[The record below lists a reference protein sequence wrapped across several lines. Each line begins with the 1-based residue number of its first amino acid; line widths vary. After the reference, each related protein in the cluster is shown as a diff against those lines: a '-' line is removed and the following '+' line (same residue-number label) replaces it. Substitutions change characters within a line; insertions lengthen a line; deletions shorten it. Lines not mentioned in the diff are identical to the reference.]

1 MRAMSKTPFDSAPLG
16 PLQKALAEHPVYQSV
31 RGIDHLR
38 CFMGHHIYPVW
49 DFMSLLKYL
58 QHTLAPAAWPWQP
71 SVNPSLSRL
80 VNEIVCGEES
90 DECLPDASGRK
101 VYASHFDIY
110 LNAMRE
116 VGADTVRPLQF
127 FEQVRG
133 RGLDS
138 ALSAHIAPTPCVEFM
153 RATFGFIATGKPH
166 VVAAAFALG
175 REEIVPAMFC
185 TLLERMGIGAGE
197 APAFH
202 YYLQRHLH
210 LDQEIHG
217 PLAMEMLTVL
227 CAGDAVKLR
236 EAQEAATAALQARIR
251 FWDAV
256 EAAIRKGAAH

>member
-1 MRAMSKTPFDSAPLG
+1 MSATPFDSAPLR
-16 PLQKALAEHPVYQSV
+16 PLQQALLEHPVYQSV
-31 RGIDHLR
+31 RGINDLR

-71 SVNPSLSRL
+71 SANPALCRL

-90 DECLPDASGRK
+90 DECPPDASGRK
-101 VYASHFDIY
+101 TYASHFDLY
-110 LNAMRE
+110 LRAMRE
-116 VGADTVRPLQF
+116 VGTDTTRPLQF
-127 FEQVRG
+127 FEQVRN

-138 ALSAHIAPTPCVEFM
+138 ALSAEIAPTPCVEFM

-166 VVAAAFALG
+166 VVAAAFSLG
-175 REEIVPAMFC
+175 REEIVPAMFR
-185 TLLERMGIGAGE
+185 TLLEGMGIGAGE

-210 LDQEIHG
+210 LDEEIHG

-236 EAQEAATAALQARIR
+236 EAQEAAAAALQARIR
-251 FWDAV
+251 FWDGV
-256 EAAIRKGAAH
+256 LTIIRKGAAN